1 MSDHL
6 LPLNVNTW
14 FVVERIVCETK
25 SKTGDIILAST
36 FAENVHVTS
45 ALDIMF
51 SVSAMFNP
59 LLFLTIFCVRCSGA
73 FEQ

>member
-1 MSDHL
+1 MSDLL

-25 SKTGDIILAST
+25 SKNGDIILAFM

-45 ALDIMF
+45 AIDITF
-51 SVSAMFNP
+51 GVSPMANALP
-59 LLFLTIFCVRCSGA
+59 FLTIFCVRCSGA